1 MDLNNLNTTMSSSE
15 KFAVENE
22 VNNFNKANALN
33 GRKTSQQLGKDD
45 FLKLLITQLS
55 NQDPTSPMEDTQFI
69 SQMAQFSS
77 LEQMTNLNE
86 SFTKMSAMINSSQ
99 AATTLGRTVEID
111 IGDTIAKGT
120 VEATTMGE
128 APQVLVNGTYYD
140 MAKIKAVYV
149 N

>member
-1 MDLNNLNTTMSSSE
+1 MELTNLNTTMTSSE

-22 VNNFNKANALN
+22 VNNFNKTNTLN

-45 FLKLLITQLS
+45 FLKLLITQLT

-77 LEQMTNLNE
+77 LEQMTNMNE
-86 SFTKMSAMINSSQ
+86 SFNKMASMINSSQ
-99 AATTLGRTVEID
+99 AASTLGRTVEID
-111 IGDTIAKGT
+111 IGDTTTQGV
-120 VEATTMGE
+120 VEATSFG
-128 APQVLVNGTYYD
+128 ANPQVMVNGMYYD
-140 MAKIKAVYV
+140 MAKIKAIY